1 MLFNGRV
8 FFTLIIAT
16 FFLNTSFSRVLKV
29 CMEPKGAFP
38 IYVEK
43 GKEGGELP
51 GLYFEMFKLL
61 EEKMKVKF
69 KFKRRPFKRCLLT
82 LKSGRVD
89 IMASV
94 SYKKSRK
101 EFGVYP
107 MNNNKLL
114 GHQRISEGAY
124 YLYSLN
130 NKGTVWDNKT
140 LKSIRGIVGAKE
152 GYSIVKDLRESN
164 IKVKEMKGIEQL
176 LSMLKKSYVKSVALH
191 DSEGDMWLKKSG
203 FENLRKSS
211 VPLKKKNYYLLLSHQ
226 FHRGNRGL
234 SQKIWSTVGKIR
246 TSGHYQKIK
255 SKYLE
260 KGRW

>member
-8 FFTLIIAT
+8 FFILIIAT
-16 FFLNTSFSRVLKV
+16 FSLNISFSRVLKV
-29 CMEPKGAFP
+29 CMEPKEAFP

-43 GKEGGELP
+43 GKEGRELP
-51 GLYFEMFKLL
+51 GLYFEIFKLL

-107 MNNNKLL
+107 MINNKLL
-114 GHQRISEGAY
+114 DRQRIGEGAY

-130 NKGTVWDNKT
+130 NKGTVWDNKS
-140 LKSIRGIVGAKE
+140 LKSIRGVVGVKD
-152 GYSIVKDLRESN
+152 GYSIAKDLRDSN
-164 IKVKEMKGIEQL
+164 IKVKEMKGVEQL
-176 LSMLKKSYVKSVALH
+176 FSMLKKNYVKSVALH
-191 DSEGDMWLKKSG
+191 DSEGDNWLNRVG
-203 FENLRKSS
+203 FEDLRKSK
-211 VPLKKKNYYLLLSHQ
+211 VPLKKKNYYLLISHQ
-226 FHRGNRGL
+226 FYRGNRGL
-234 SQKIWSTVGKIR
+234 SQKLWNNLGKIR
-246 TSGHYQKIK
+246 TSGFYQKIK